1 MKLVKRAYYFIFIL
15 FFIHFGKI
23 YSQNDIQISHYMYN
37 KMYFNPA
44 YIGDDN
50 FINASVLMRQQWVGF
65 ENAPSTQLLNIDN
78 HIERFG
84 GVGLSVINDK
94 LGFEKTINLRVLY
107 AFHKSFNNESKISIG
122 TGVGFINTTLDGSK
136 LIYEDKTITDPN
148 GLYNSKNS
156 FTPTF
161 DLGLKY
167 SRKQLSVGLSVTHI
181 NVANN
186 NATLYSTPQ
195 NFYLYGNY
203 NIQLTDKIQMI
214 PSFLVKSALFITEY
228 EVNTNFIFSEKFYGG
243 LTYRNNEAFVI
254 LLGLNITENL
264 KIRYSYDYNLGPV
277 YKTGSTGSHE
287 IMLSA
292 VLYKNKKMFKS
303 PRFF

>member
-1 MKLVKRAYYFIFIL
+1 MKLIKRTYYLIFIL

-23 YSQNDIQISHYMYN
+23 YSQNDVQISQYMYN

-44 YIGDDN
+44 YTGDDN

-65 ENAPSTQLLNIDN
+65 ENAPSTQMLNVDN
-78 HIERFG
+78 YIERVG

-94 LGFEKTINLRVLY
+94 LGYEKTINVRVLY
-107 AFHKSFNNESKISIG
+107 AYHKYFNDESKISIG
-122 TGVGFINTTLDGSK
+122 AGVGFINTSLDGSK

-148 GLYNSKNS
+148 GLYNVKNS
-156 FTPTF
+156 FAPTV

-167 SRKQLSVGLSVTHI
+167 SSKQLSVGLSVTHI
-181 NVANN
+181 NVTNN
-186 NATLYSTPQ
+186 DATLSSTPQ
-195 NFYLYGNY
+195 TFYLFGNY

-214 PSFLVKSALFITEY
+214 PSFLVKSTLFITDY
-228 EVNTNFIFSEKFYGG
+228 EVNTNFVFSERFYGG

-254 LLGLNITENL
+254 LLGLNITENI
-264 KIRYSYDYNLGPV
+264 KIRYSYDFNMGPI

-292 VLYKNKKMFKS
+292 SLYKNKKMFKS